1 MSEDR
6 FGMPDHAPRH
16 DQPLQSTTAQGT
28 WANIG
33 GGGDAWPAPSA
44 PSGGGYVGGGGG
56 YVVGADTDPR
66 KSVAFTVFLSMFFG
80 PLGLFYVGIAH
91 GLLALF
97 TVIPIARTIG
107 IPIAIALGVDPVYTV
122 VAVIWCITVPW
133 AILGITRRNR
143 KYPLTP
149 CA

>member
-16 DQPLQSTTAQGT
+16 DQPLQSTTAQGS

-44 PSGGGYVGGGGG
+44 PSGSGYAGGGAT
-56 YVVGADTDPR
+56 YVSSANVPLDPR
-66 KSVAFTVFLSMFFG
+66 KSVVFTVVLSMLFG
-80 PLGLFYVGIAH
+80 PLGLFYVGIMH
-91 GLLALF
+91 GVVALF

-133 AILGITRRNR
+133 AVVGITRRNR
-143 KYPLTP
+143 KY
-149 CA
+149 AR

>member
-16 DQPLQSTTAQGT
+16 DQPLQSTTAQGS

-33 GGGDAWPAPSA
+33 GDSWTAPST

-56 YVVGADTDPR
+56 YVSSVNVAGDPR
-66 KSVAFTVFLSMFFG
+66 KSVLFTVVLSMLFG
-80 PLGLFYVGIAH
+80 PLGLFYVGILH
-91 GLLALF
+91 GLVALF
-97 TVIPIARTIG
+97 TVIPIARTLG
-107 IPIAIALGVDPVYTV
+107 IPLAFAFGVDPVWAV

-133 AILGITRRNR
+133 AIIGITRRNR
-143 KYPLTP
+143 RY
-149 CA
+149 AR

>member
-16 DQPLQSTTAQGT
+16 DQPLQSTTAQGS

-33 GGGDAWPAPSA
+33 GGGDAWPSPSR
-44 PSGGGYVGGGGG
+44 PSSGGSVGGGGG
-56 YVVGADTDPR
+56 YVSGVSVAGDPR
-66 KSVAFTVFLSMFFG
+66 KSVVLTVVLSMLFG
-80 PLGLFYVGIAH
+80 PLGLFYVGILP
-91 GLLALF
+91 GVVALF

-107 IPIAIALGVDPVYTV
+107 IPMAFAFGVDPVWAV

-133 AILGITRRNR
+133 AIIGIARHNR
-143 KYPLTP
+143 KYPR
-149 CA
+149 